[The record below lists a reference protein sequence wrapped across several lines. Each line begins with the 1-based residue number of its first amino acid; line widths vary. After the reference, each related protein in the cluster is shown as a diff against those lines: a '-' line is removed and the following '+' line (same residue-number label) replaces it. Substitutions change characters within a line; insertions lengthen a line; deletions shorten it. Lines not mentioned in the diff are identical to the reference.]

1 MKLLDCLENE
11 AFNELIN
18 FSFGEVRNLLNQF
31 IYYVSLAKEEV
42 FISEASAVKAQYEEE
57 LARIEKYT
65 NEEYTELVNSGV
77 DIPEYDDPSFM
88 VKGVELKTKSQLI
101 ELIRKYF
108 DRGEFEQNRSAL
120 YGQAV
125 FKEET
130 IETPHELW
138 VSLNVHKD
146 HIYSILSILGYYQRH
161 NNYFLSQSDFY
172 QICYEYSKQV
182 HYINR
187 NLGMKYRFVNIF
199 ISSQRIK
206 SSSQSDEV
214 DESFQSSQ
222 FIDVDKLSLI
232 GLLQPYL
239 KHNTRE
245 INKIIEIMMKNLRGR
260 RGGIAWESALEEVN
274 KFIAECE
281 TKGIMKRL

>member
-31 IYYVSLAKEEV
+31 IYYVPFAKEEI
-42 FISEASAVKAQYEEE
+42 FISEASAVKVKYEEE
-57 LARIEKYT
+57 MERIEKYT
-65 NEEYTELVNSGV
+65 REEYADLVSAGV

-88 VKGVELKTKSQLI
+88 VKDVELKIKSQLI
-101 ELIRKYF
+101 GLIKKYF
-108 DRGEFEQNRSAL
+108 DRREFEQNRSAL
-120 YGQAV
+120 YGQTI

-130 IETPHELW
+130 IEKPHELW

-146 HIYSILSILGYYQRH
+146 HIYSLLSILGYYQRKK
-161 NNYFLSQSDFY
+161 NYFLSQSDFY
-172 QICYEYSKQV
+172 QVCYEYSKQV

-206 SSSQSDEV
+206 SSYQSDEV

-239 KHNTRE
+239 KHNTHE

-274 KFIAECE
+274 KFITECE

>member
-1 MKLLDCLENE
+1 MKLLECLENE

-31 IYYVSLAKEEV
+31 IYYVSLAKEEA
-42 FISEASAVKAQYEEE
+42 FISEASVVKAKYEEE
-57 LARIEKYT
+57 LERIEKYT
-65 NEEYTELVNSGV
+65 REEYADLVSAGV
-77 DIPEYDDPSFM
+77 DIPEYDEPSFM
-88 VKGVELKTKSQLI
+88 VKDIELQTKSQLVG
-101 ELIRKYF
+101 LIRKYF
-108 DRGEFEQNRSAL
+108 DKNIFELNRSEL
-120 YGQAV
+120 YGQTI

-130 IETPHELW
+130 IEKPHELW

-161 NNYFLSQSDFY
+161 KNYFLSRSDFY

-206 SSSQSDEV
+206 SSYQSDEV

-239 KHNTRE
+239 KHNTHE

>member
-31 IYYVSLAKEEV
+31 IYYVSLAKEEA
-42 FISEASAVKAQYEEE
+42 FISEASAVKAKYEEE
-57 LARIEKYT
+57 LERIEKYT
-65 NEEYTELVNSGV
+65 REEYADLVSAGV

-88 VKGVELKTKSQLI
+88 VKDVELKTKSQLVG
-101 ELIRKYF
+101 LIRKYF

-239 KHNTRE
+239 KHNTHE

-274 KFIAECE
+274 KFITGCE

>member
-1 MKLLDCLENE
+1 MKLLECLENE

-18 FSFGEVRNLLNQF
+18 FSFEEVRTLFNWYA
-31 IYYVSLAKEEV
+31 YYVPTSKAEPFV
-42 FISEASAVKAQYEEE
+42 SEAIAAKIKYEEE
-57 LARIEKYT
+57 LEGIEKYAK
-65 NEEYTELVNSGV
+65 EEYTDLVNSGV
-77 DIPEYDDPSFM
+77 DVPEYDEPSFM
-88 VKGVELKTKSQLI
+88 VKDIELQTKSQLI
-101 ELIRKYF
+101 GLIRKYF
-108 DRGEFEQNRSAL
+108 DREVFEQNRSEL
-120 YGQAV
+120 YGQV
-125 FKEET
+125 IFKEDT

-146 HIYSILSILGYYQRH
+146 HIYSLLSILGYYQRH

-172 QICYEYSKQV
+172 QICFEYSKQV

-206 SSSQSDEV
+206 SSSHSDEP
-214 DESFQSSQ
+214 DESFQSSR

-239 KHNTRE
+239 KHNTHE

-260 RGGIAWESALEEVN
+260 RGGIAWESAMEEVN
-274 KFIAECE
+274 QFIAECE
-281 TKGIMKRL
+281 AKGIMKRL

>member
-1 MKLLDCLENE
+1 MKLLECLENE

-31 IYYVSLAKEEV
+31 IYYVSLAKEEA
-42 FISEASAVKAQYEEE
+42 FISEASAVKAKYEEE
-57 LARIEKYT
+57 LERIEKYT
-65 NEEYTELVNSGV
+65 REEYADLVSAGV
-77 DIPEYDDPSFM
+77 DVPEYDDPSFM
-88 VKGVELKTKSQLI
+88 VKEVEFKTKSQLI
-101 ELIRKYF
+101 GLIKKYF

-125 FKEET
+125 FKEEA

-146 HIYSILSILGYYQRH
+146 HIYSLLSILGYYQRR

-187 NLGMKYRFVNIF
+187 NLGMRYRFVNIF

-206 SSSQSDEV
+206 SSYQSDEV
-214 DESFQSSQ
+214 DESFQSNQ

-239 KHNTRE
+239 KHNTHE

-274 KFIAECE
+274 RFIAECE

>member
-31 IYYVSLAKEEV
+31 IYYVPFAKEEI
-42 FISEASAVKAQYEEE
+42 FISEASAVKVKYEEE
-57 LARIEKYT
+57 MERIEKYT
-65 NEEYTELVNSGV
+65 REEYADLVSAGV

-88 VKGVELKTKSQLI
+88 VKDVELKIKSQLI
-101 ELIRKYF
+101 GLIKKYF
-108 DRGEFEQNRSAL
+108 DRREFEQNRSAL
-120 YGQAV
+120 YGQTI

-130 IETPHELW
+130 IEKPHELW

-146 HIYSILSILGYYQRH
+146 HIYSLLSILGYYQRKK
-161 NNYFLSQSDFY
+161 NYFLSQSDFY
-172 QICYEYSKQV
+172 QVCYEYSKQV

-206 SSSQSDEV
+206 SSYQSDEV

-239 KHNTRE
+239 KHNTHE

>member
-31 IYYVSLAKEEV
+31 IYYVSLAKEEA
-42 FISEASAVKAQYEEE
+42 FISEASAAKAKYEEE
-57 LARIEKYT
+57 LEQIEKYT
-65 NEEYTELVNSGV
+65 REEYADLVSAGV

-88 VKGVELKTKSQLI
+88 VKDVELKTKSQLI
-101 ELIRKYF
+101 GLIRKYF
-108 DRGEFEQNRSAL
+108 DREEFEQNRSAL

-146 HIYSILSILGYYQRH
+146 HIYSILSILGYYQSH
-161 NNYFLSQSDFY
+161 KNYFLSQSDFY

-274 KFIAECE
+274 KFITECE